1 MTKEI
6 QIRRSHTRL
15 WIEAA
20 VGVVLLVAAIVL
32 VWYVRSPRFA
42 DLVRR
47 KTIAALED
55 ATGGRVEL
63 HAFRWNLSKLEFEAD
78 DLTIHGLE
86 SAGEQPYA
94 HADRIHV
101 RLHIISFVEKRINVK
116 DLSLDRP
123 VVHLIVNPDGTT
135 NAPEPKVRGNP
146 KPVQQLFD
154 LAIDRLNLN
163 NGLLLVNDR
172 ALPLDFAADD
182 VTAVM
187 TYDRGA
193 SPL

>member
-1 MTKEI
+1 MSAET

-20 VGVVLLVAAIVL
+20 LGVVVLAAAIVL
-32 VWYVRSPRFA
+32 LWYVRSPRFA

-47 KTIAALED
+47 KTIATLEE

-63 HAFRWNLSKLEFEAD
+63 HAFRWNLSKLEFDAD

-86 SAGEQPYA
+86 APDQQPYA

-101 RLHIISFVEKRINVK
+101 RLHMISFAEKRI
-116 DLSLDRP
+116 SLKELTLHRP
-123 VVHLIVNPDGTT
+123 VVHLIVNPNGTT
-135 NAPEPKVRGNP
+135 NAPEPKLRSRAA
-146 KPVQQLFD
+146 PVQQLFD
-154 LAIDRLNLN
+154 LAIARLDLH

-172 ALPLDFAADD
+172 ACRLILPP
-182 VTAVM
+182 M
-187 TYDRGA
+187 M
-193 SPL
+193 SPPP